1 MIKVSNGVWLEDTF
15 DGENIR
21 MVQKSHDFKLTK
33 CSQRKNFVFERFI
46 NLLYS
51 NEARLALSCVCKV
64 LCSDDNS
71 VSARAYQLN
80 NFIGVRDLETRT
92 EQIVCLV
99 SGSPIYIVHYLLDL
113 RLLFLL
119 NHFWEAFLLFMRSI
133 TTFKNI
139 TCNIMKT
146 KF

>member
-1 MIKVSNGVWLEDTF
+1 
-15 DGENIR
+15 
-21 MVQKSHDFKLTK
+21 
-33 CSQRKNFVFERFI
+33 
-46 NLLYS
+46 
-51 NEARLALSCVCKV
+51 
-64 LCSDDNS
+64 
-71 VSARAYQLN
+71 
-80 NFIGVRDLETRT
+80 
-92 EQIVCLV
+92 V

-139 TCNIMKT
+139 TCDIMKT